1 MVLSTFD
8 VVQFPPFQR
17 RGNILGVSGIRPE
30 VGKMSGVA
38 ISDFGMMYLFKLNLF
53 LVVPIRIKLV
63 NLGVIFW
70 GLWQG

>member
-17 RGNILGVSGIRPE
+17 RGNILGVSGIRPA

-38 ISDFGMMYLFKLNLF
+38 ISDFGMMYLFKPNLF
-53 LVVPIRIKLV
+53 PVVPIRIELV
-63 NLGVIFW
+63 NLGVILW